1 MNGFPSPRASRVY
14 MRAITVV
21 SFAALLALFIAP
33 DPVATSAVKAGRV
46 VIAVCA
52 VVCIVSGVVYL
63 RLAGKQREE

>member
-52 VVCIVSGVVYL
+52 VVCIAAGVVY
-63 RLAGKQREE
+63 RRVIKRGRP

>member
-33 DPVATSAVKAGRV
+33 DPVATSAVKAARV

-52 VVCIVSGVVYL
+52 VVCIAAGVVY
-63 RLAGKQREE
+63 RRVIKRGRP